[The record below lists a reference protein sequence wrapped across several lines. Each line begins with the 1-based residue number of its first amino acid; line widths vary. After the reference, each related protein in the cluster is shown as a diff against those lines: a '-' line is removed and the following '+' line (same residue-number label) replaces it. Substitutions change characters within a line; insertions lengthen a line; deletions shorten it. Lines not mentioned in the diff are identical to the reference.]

1 MAKAN
6 LNKLR
11 RYRKIAA
18 SVEKVGAD
26 ALGRAFKLDRVCYPA
41 SSLQAFLETLG
52 LTPGLSDRKYYFIPF
67 EDWKNI
73 IEVDWVNEKE
83 YYSDYWDCDNY
94 GWLFSAR
101 MAMLFKV
108 NTAGRGSGTLH
119 NPNTGKFLGN
129 HAFNI
134 IVSRETDGFHAWLY
148 EPMNDLYTEITK
160 NKKLVLKNWEYRLT
174 WNNFF

>member
-1 MAKAN
+1 MAQASLKS
-6 LNKLR
+6 LK

-18 SVEKVGAD
+18 SVERVGAE
-26 ALGRAFKLDRVCYPA
+26 ALGRAFKLNIVSYPA
-41 SSLQAFLETLG
+41 SSLQAFLKTVG
-52 LTPGLSDRKYYFIPF
+52 LTPTLSDNKYYFIPF
-67 EDWKNI
+67 EDWKKI
-73 IEVDWVNEKE
+73 IEVDWVDEKQ

-108 NTAGRGSGTLH
+108 NTAGRASGTLYD
-119 NPNTGKFLGN
+119 PNTGKQIGI

-134 IVSRETDGFHAWLY
+134 IVSRENDGFHAWLY

-160 NKKLVLKNWEYRLT
+160 GKKLVLKNWWYKPT